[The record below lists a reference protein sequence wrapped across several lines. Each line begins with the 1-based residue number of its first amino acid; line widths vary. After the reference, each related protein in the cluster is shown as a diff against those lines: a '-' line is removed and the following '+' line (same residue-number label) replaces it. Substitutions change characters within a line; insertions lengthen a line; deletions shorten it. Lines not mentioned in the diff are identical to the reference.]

1 MQSSNKNHPIQE
13 TQLWLSRNWV
23 SLWRKSPARIIG
35 ATMRPGRKQG
45 LEPVVWKRQK
55 CKKGSGK
62 AAIKKSKPKQK
73 IQPRQIG
80 LPKGELTFCE
90 EKLDAGAVCILH
102 DWSNESDECSR
113 PI

>member
-35 ATMRPGRKQG
+35 ATMSA
-45 LEPVVWKRQK
+45 RQK
-55 CKKGSGK
+55 ARTRTCSVEKTKVQKGSGK